1 MCAQRQS
8 LRSGCPRVNDA
19 QCCPRSASRGCW
31 LTDSR
36 PEDSQPGSEGRGG
49 RVCLC
54 PSPERRSRLPPLL
67 HRAPPGA
74 LGWDLRRILWEPAQ
88 GTELQKGRTGCDWW
102 SPRVPRAD
110 FSPTWHPCLGWS
122 QAWEANP
129 GSWWDWGRWFMT
141 WGQSGYLLLRECPT
155 PGPQRRNPASQPLTP
170 DPEAG
175 LGFQVN
181 ACSPP
186 SGATRSCTHGFTTRL
201 PCCTCGSPKWGLRPR
216 GGRSL
221 DVCG

>member
-1 MCAQRQS
+1 MTRNAVPGPPPEGAGSQTAARRTVSQGVRGEGAACVSAPAQ
-8 LRSGCPRVNDA
+8 
-19 QCCPRSASRGCW
+19 
-31 LTDSR
+31 
-36 PEDSQPGSEGRGG
+36 SEGQGFF
-49 RVCLC
+49 
-54 PSPERRSRLPPLL
+54 PSSTAPLPEPWAGIL
-67 HRAPPGA
+67 GA
-74 LGWDLRRILWEPAQ
+74 FSGSPAE

-110 FSPTWHPCLGWS
+110 FSPTWHSCLGWS

-129 GSWWDWGRWFMT
+129 GFWWDWGRWFMT

-181 ACSPP
+181 ACSPS
-186 SGATRSCTHGFTTRL
+186 SGAARSCTHGFTTRL